1 MSETPNPPARALPPH
16 SLSAQDIAA
25 LRAIPLFAKLS
36 DRALALLVGVAQVRA
51 VTRGATLFVQDE
63 PADRF
68 FVLLDG
74 WVKLFRLT
82 REGAEAVVHV
92 IGPAES
98 FAEAAMFADGK
109 FPVCAEAVTDGRVM
123 TLTADGFAR
132 CLREDERIAFG
143 MLGSL
148 SLRLRDLVTQI
159 EQLQVQPAPQ
169 RVAAFLLR
177 FCPVGE
183 GAASFALPFDK
194 ALVAR
199 RLGMQPETFSRA
211 LAKLRAVGVD
221 TQGGAVT
228 VADRGALRRFVE
240 TTVD

>member
-1 MSETPNPPARALPPH
+1 MTAGPPPT
-16 SLSAQDIAA
+16 LSPQDIAA
-25 LRAIPLFAKLS
+25 LRAIPLFGQLS
-36 DRALALLVGVAQVRA
+36 DRALSLLAGVALVRPVA
-51 VTRGATLFVQDE
+51 RGATLFLQDE

-82 REGAEAVVHV
+82 REGSEAVVHV

-109 FPVCAEAVTDGRVM
+109 FPVCAEAVTDARVM
-123 TLTADGFAR
+123 TLTAEGFAR
-132 CLREDERIAFG
+132 CLREDDRIAFG

-148 SLRLRDLVTQI
+148 SLRLRHLVTQI

-177 FCPVGE
+177 FCPPGD
-183 GAASFALPFDK
+183 GSASFALPFDK
-194 ALVAR
+194 ALAAR

-211 LAKLRAVGVD
+211 LAKLRPLGVD
-221 TQGGAVT
+221 TQGLLVS
-228 VADRGALRRFVE
+228 VADRTALRDFVE
-240 TTVD
+240 TPGD

>member
-1 MSETPNPPARALPPH
+1 MNTALPHPPA
-16 SLSAQDIAA
+16 QDLAT

-36 DRALALLVGVAQVRA
+36 DRGLSLLAGVALVRPVA
-51 VTRGATLFVQDE
+51 RGTTLFLQDE

-82 REGAEAVVHV
+82 RDGAEAVVHV

-109 FPVCAEAVTDGRVM
+109 FPVCAEAVTDARVM
-123 TLTADGFAR
+123 TLTAEGFAR
-132 CLREDERIAFG
+132 CLREDDRIAFG

-148 SLRLRDLVTQI
+148 SMRLRDLVSQV

-177 FCPVGE
+177 IAPAGE
-183 GAASFALPFDK
+183 GAVSFTLPFDK
-194 ALVAR
+194 SLAAR

-211 LAKLRAVGVD
+211 LAKLRPVGVE
-221 TQGGAVT
+221 TQGLLVT
-228 VADRGALRRFVE
+228 VADRGALRRFTE
-240 TTVD
+240 TVAD

>member
-1 MSETPNPPARALPPH
+1 MTTGSPVPSHPMTPH
-16 SLSAQDIAA
+16 LSPQDVAA
-25 LRAIPLFAKLS
+25 IRAIPLFGKLT
-36 DRALALLVGVAQVRA
+36 DRALALLGGVALVRT
-51 VTRGATLFVQDE
+51 VPRGTTLFLQDE
-63 PADRF
+63 VADRF

-82 REGAEAVVHV
+82 RDGAEAVVHV

-109 FPVCAEAVTDGRVM
+109 FPVCAEAVTDTRVM
-123 TLTADGFAR
+123 TLTAEGFAR
-132 CLREDERIAFG
+132 CLREDDRIAFG

-148 SLRLRDLVTQI
+148 SMRLRHLVTQI

-177 FCPVGE
+177 FCPAGD
-183 GAASFALPFDK
+183 GPASFALPFDK
-194 ALVAR
+194 ALAAR

-211 LAKLRAVGVD
+211 LAKLRPVGVD
-221 TQGGAVT
+221 TQGLVVT
-228 VADRGALRRFVE
+228 VADRAALRGFVD
-240 TTVD
+240 TASD

>member
-1 MSETPNPPARALPPH
+1 MSETPYSSTRALPPH
-16 SLSAQDIAA
+16 SLSAQDVAT

-51 VTRGATLFVQDE
+51 VSRGATLFVQDE

-177 FCPVGE
+177 FCPAGE
-183 GAASFALPFDK
+183 GAINFALPFDK

-240 TTVD
+240 TTTD